1 MTQIRPKTRLKGG
14 MLCAVSEKRK
24 ENAPKR
30 PKETPRITPR
40 FASVSSQRGFLSMG
54 IPVPLI

>member
-1 MTQIRPKTRLKGG
+1 
-14 MLCAVSEKRK
+14 VSEKKKGKKVRK
-24 ENAPKR
+24 KKGKKMP
-30 PKETPRITPR
+30 PRITPR